1 MQYILSV
8 LVSNHF
14 GVLNRVTNLFSRR
27 GYNVKELTVGET
39 LDPKFS
45 RITVITEGD
54 EEIMDQIHKQIVKLF
69 DVKKAQIL
77 PNNNTIDRELLLIKL
92 KANEQAVLKI
102 EKAGGKILEKDDCI
116 IAELTGSSSEIN
128 KFLKDIQKY
137 DVIEIS
143 RTGVTAL
150 QKGAA
155 NFLAL

>member
-39 LDPKFS
+39 LNPEYS

-54 EEIMDQIHKQIVKLF
+54 EEIMDQIYKQIVKLV
-69 DVKKAQIL
+69 DVKRAQIL
-77 PNNNTIDRELLLIKL
+77 PNDEALDRELLLVKL
-92 KANEQAVLKI
+92 GFNGKAILEI
-102 EKAGGKILEKDDCI
+102 EKAGGKILDKGDCI
-116 IAELTGSSSEIN
+116 IAEITGGSEEVGE
-128 KFLKDIQKY
+128 FLNSLKKY
-137 DVIEIS
+137 NIIEIS

-150 QKGAA
+150 QKGAK
-155 NFLAL
+155 NFLSI